1 MRERIG
7 QHAFE
12 MTAAAVAL
20 TCAAHAMHLP
30 LWAWIALPS
39 IIALRIVTR
48 RRGAGPTPMWLRIPA
63 ALLLVV
69 IVVAEYGTVFGRDPG
84 SVLGCGLLALKLL
97 ETERARDARVAI
109 GFSGF
114 VLISALLFTQ
124 ALWFTLVASL
134 ALVVLLAAL
143 VSLQPAPAAT
153 PHRLRRELALGA
165 RLLAWGVPLAAA
177 GFVLV
182 PRLASPLWGSQDRNG
197 QQGHSGLDER
207 MQPGAFS
214 DLLLD
219 DSPALRVYFDAKP
232 PPQRD
237 LYFRAIVL
245 SEFDGSTWKRS
256 RRADFLRPEDAGRNG
271 TPIDYTIAIEPTDRR
286 WLPALD
292 LATVAPQGAHF
303 TGTRELVADAPVG
316 QAREYRVRSSTQYTL
331 ASTLGPRERALALA
345 LPDGFDPRSRA
356 LAESWRNAGRNDD
369 AVVRAALD
377 LFRASFSYTLSP
389 PLLGRNSVDE
399 FLFETQ
405 QGFCEHYASAFVF
418 LMRAAGIPARVV
430 TGYQGGWWNPTGSYL
445 LVRNSD
451 AHAWAEIWIE
461 GRGWVRVDPTAAVS
475 PARISLG
482 AQAANDSDAWSQ
494 AGWVR
499 AIRDRFDVVNGLWTR
514 AIIRF
519 DGLRQRG
526 MLTSF
531 GIADPNPGDLLL
543 VLSAILAGV
552 LAIATLWALRD
563 LGRVRGD
570 ALDRA
575 WSRLGRRLAR
585 EGVAREPNEGPLDWL
600 ARARTVAPASA
611 STLGDLVQ
619 DYVDLRYGAPE
630 PAADRVLAFSRA
642 VRKFRVARAA

>member
-1 MRERIG
+1 MRDRIG

-30 LWAWIALPS
+30 IWAWIALPS

-48 RRGAGPTPMWLRIPA
+48 RRGAGPAPMWLRIPA
-63 ALLLVV
+63 ALLLLV
-69 IVVAEYGTVFGRDPG
+69 VVAMEYGTVFGRDPG

-124 ALWFTLVASL
+124 TLWFTLAASL
-134 ALVVLLAAL
+134 GIVVLLAAL
-143 VSLQPAPAAT
+143 VSLQPASAT
-153 PHRLRRELALGA
+153 TTHRLRRELALGA
-165 RLLAWGVPLAAA
+165 RLLAWGLPLAAA
-177 GFVLV
+177 GFVLI
-182 PRLASPLWGSQDRNG
+182 PRLASPLWGSQDRNL
-197 QQGHSGLDER
+197 QGRSGLDDR

-219 DSPALRVYFDAKP
+219 DSPALRVYFDALP
-232 PPQRD
+232 PPQRE

-245 SEFDGSTWKRS
+245 GEFDGSTWTRS
-256 RRADFLRPEDAGRNG
+256 RRDDFRRPEDAERKGE
-271 TPIDYTIAIEPTDRR
+271 PIDYTIALEPTDRR

-292 LATVAPQGAHF
+292 LATVAPGNAHF
-303 TGTRELVADAPVG
+303 TATREMLSDAPVT
-316 QAREYRVRSSTQYTL
+316 QAREYRVRSSTRYAL
-331 ASTLGPRERALALA
+331 ASKLDARERERALAL
-345 LPDGFDPRSRA
+345 PEGFNPRARA
-356 LAESWRNAGRNDD
+356 LAAEWRDAGRSDD
-369 AVVRAALD
+369 AVVRSALD
-377 LFRASFSYTLSP
+377 LFHARFSYTLNP

-399 FLFETQ
+399 FLFDTQ
-405 QGFCEHYASAFVF
+405 KGFCEHYASAFVF
-418 LMRAAGIPARVV
+418 LMRAAGVPARVV
-430 TGYQGGWWNPTGSYL
+430 TGYQGGWWNATGGYL

-494 AGWVR
+494 AEWVR
-499 AIRDRFDVVNGLWTR
+499 AIRDRFDLVNGLWTR

-519 DGLRQRG
+519 DALRQRG

-531 GIADPNPGDLLL
+531 GVSDPNPGDLLL
-543 VLSAILAGV
+543 VLSAILAVV
-552 LAIATLWALRD
+552 LALATLWALRE
-563 LGRVRGD
+563 LKPLRGD

-585 EGVAREPNEGPLDWL
+585 EGVTREASEGPLDWL
-600 ARARTVAPASA
+600 ARARAAAPASA
-611 STLGDLVQ
+611 SALGDLVQ

-630 PAADRVLAFSRA
+630 PAAERVRAFSRA

>member
-1 MRERIG
+1 MRDRIG

-12 MTAAAVAL
+12 MTVVAVAL
-20 TCAAHAMHLP
+20 TCAAHVLHLP
-30 LWAWIALPS
+30 VWAWIALPS
-39 IIALRIVTR
+39 IIALRVVTR
-48 RRGAGPTPMWLRIPA
+48 RRGAGPAPMWLRIPA
-63 ALLLVV
+63 AVLLLVV
-69 IVVAEYGTVFGRDPG
+69 VAVEYGTVFGREPG

-124 ALWFTLVASL
+124 TLWFTLVAAL
-134 ALVVLLAAL
+134 GLVVLLAAL
-143 VSLQPAPAAT
+143 VSLQPSPEAT
-153 PHRLRRELALGA
+153 QHRLRRELALGA

-182 PRLASPLWGSQDRNG
+182 PRLASPLWGSQDHNG

-219 DSPALRVYFDAKP
+219 DSPALRVYFDAAP

-245 SEFDGSTWKRS
+245 TEFDGSTWKRS
-256 RRADFLRPEDAGRNG
+256 RRDDFLRPEEAERKGD
-271 TPIDYTIAIEPTDRR
+271 PVDYTIAIEPTDRR

-292 LATVAPQGAHF
+292 LATLAPQGAHF
-303 TGTRELVADAPVG
+303 TATHELASDAPVA
-316 QAREYRVRSSTQYTL
+316 QAREYRVRSSTQYRL
-331 ASTLGPRERALALA
+331 ASTLAARERERALAL
-345 LPDGFDPRSRA
+345 PEGFDPRTRS
-356 LAESWRNAGRNDD
+356 LADSWRKAGRDDD

-377 LFRASFSYTLSP
+377 LFHASFTYTLNP
-389 PLLGRNSVDE
+389 PLLGRDSVDE

-405 QGFCEHYASAFVF
+405 KGFCEHYASAFVF

-451 AHAWAEIWIE
+451 AHAWTEIWIE

-482 AQAANDSDAWSQ
+482 ALAANDSDAWSQ

-499 AIRDRFDVVNGLWTR
+499 AIRDRIDVVNGLWTR

-519 DGLRQRG
+519 DALRQRG
-526 MLTSF
+526 MLSSF
-531 GIADPNPGDLLL
+531 GIADPNQGDLLL

-552 LAIATLWALRD
+552 LAVATLWALRD
-563 LGRVRGD
+563 RTRLRGD

-585 EGVAREPNEGPLDWL
+585 EGVVREPNEGPLDWL
-600 ARARTVAPASA
+600 ARARAAAPASSSA
-611 STLGDLVQ
+611 LGDLVQ
-619 DYVDLRYGAPE
+619 RYVDLRYGAPE
-630 PAADRVLAFSRA
+630 PAAERVLAFSRA
-642 VRKFRVARAA
+642 VRKFRVERAA

>member
-63 ALLLVV
+63 AVLLVIV
-69 IVVAEYGTVFGRDPG
+69 VVAEYGTVFGRDPG

-124 ALWFTLVASL
+124 TLWFTLLASL
-134 ALVVLLAAL
+134 GLIVQIAAL
-143 VSLQPAPAAT
+143 VSLQPAPAAS

-165 RLLAWGVPLAAA
+165 ILLAWGLPLAAA

-182 PRLASPLWGSQDRNG
+182 PRFASPLWGSQARNS
-197 QQGHSGLDER
+197 QAHSGLDER
-207 MQPGAFS
+207 MQPGAFT

-219 DSPALRVYFDAKP
+219 DSPALRVYFEAT
-232 PPQRD
+232 PPQQRE

-245 SEFDGSTWKRS
+245 DDFDGTTWKRT
-256 RRADFLRPEDAGRNG
+256 RRADFLRPEDVEITGA
-271 TPIDYTIAIEPTDRR
+271 PIDYTVSIEPTERR

-292 LATVAPQGAHF
+292 LATDAPRGTHL
-303 TGTRELVADAPVG
+303 TGSRELVAETPVG
-316 QAREYRVRSSTQYTL
+316 QAREYRVRSTTQYTL
-331 ASTLGPRERALALA
+331 GATLGVRERAHALE
-345 LPDGFDPRSRA
+345 LPEGFNPRARA
-356 LAESWRNAGRNDD
+356 LAESWRKAVRNDD
-369 AVVRAALD
+369 AIVRSALG
-377 LFRASFSYTLSP
+377 LFHASFTYTLSP

-399 FLFETQ
+399 FLFDTQ
-405 QGFCEHYASAFVF
+405 KGFCEHYASAFVF

-430 TGYQGGWWNPTGSYL
+430 TGYQGGWWSATGQYL

-451 AHAWAEIWIE
+451 AHAWAEIWAE

-475 PARISLG
+475 PARITLG
-482 AQAANDSDAWSQ
+482 AQAANDSNAWSQ
-494 AGWVR
+494 AEWVR
-499 AIRDRFDVVNGLWTR
+499 AIRDRVDLVNGLWTR

-519 DGLRQRG
+519 DALRQRSLLSSLG
-526 MLTSF
+526 D
-531 GIADPNPGDLLL
+531 GDPNPGDLLL

-552 LAIATLWALRD
+552 LAIATFWALRD
-563 LGRVRGD
+563 LKPLRGD

-575 WSRLGRRLAR
+575 WSRLGRRFAST
-585 EGVAREPNEGPLDWL
+585 GIVREPNEGPLDWL
-600 ARARTVAPASA
+600 ARVRAASPASA
-611 STLGDLVQ
+611 SALGDLVQ

-630 PAADRVLAFSRA
+630 PAAERVRAFSRA

>member
-1 MRERIG
+1 MRERISE
-7 QHAFE
+7 HAFE

-30 LWAWIALPS
+30 IWAWIALPS
-39 IIALRIVTR
+39 IIALRILTR
-48 RRGAGPTPMWLRIPA
+48 RRGAGAAPIWLRIPA
-63 ALLLVV
+63 AVLLLVV
-69 IVVAEYGTVFGRDPG
+69 VAAEYGTVFGREPG

-114 VLISALLFTQ
+114 VMISALLFTQ
-124 ALWFTLVASL
+124 TLWFTLL
-134 ALVVLLAAL
+134 AALGLVVLIAAL
-143 VSLQPAPAAT
+143 VSLQPAPATA

-165 RLLAWGVPLAAA
+165 MLLAWGLPLAAA

-182 PRLASPLWGSQDRNG
+182 PRLASPLWGSQDRNT
-197 QQGHSGLDER
+197 QGRSGLDER

-219 DSPALRVYFDAKP
+219 DSPALRVYFDEAP

-245 SEFDGSTWKRS
+245 DEFDGATWRRS
-256 RRADFLRPEDAGRNG
+256 RRGDFLRAEEAERNG
-271 TPIDYTIAIEPTDRR
+271 PPVDYTVTIEPTDRR

-292 LATVAPQGAHF
+292 LATVAPHGAHF
-303 TGTRELVADAPVG
+303 TATRELVSDAPVG
-316 QAREYRVRSSTQYTL
+316 QAREYRVRSSTRYTL
-331 ASTLGPRERALALA
+331 APTLAARERERALE
-345 LPDGFDPRSRA
+345 LPEAFNPRTRA
-356 LAESWRNAGRNDD
+356 LATNWRNDGRDD
-369 AVVRAALD
+369 EAVMRAALD
-377 LFRASFSYTLSP
+377 LFHASFTYTLSP

-405 QGFCEHYASAFVF
+405 KGFCEHYASSFVF

-430 TGYQGGWWNPTGSYL
+430 TGYQGGWWNATGQYL

-451 AHAWAEIWIE
+451 AHAWSEIWLE
-461 GRGWVRVDPTAAVS
+461 GRGWIRVDPTAAVS

-494 AGWVR
+494 AEWVR
-499 AIRDRFDVVNGLWTR
+499 SIRDRFDLVNGLWTR

-519 DGLRQRG
+519 DALRQRG

-531 GIADPNPGDLLL
+531 GFSDPNPGDFLL
-543 VLSAILAGV
+543 VLSAILAAV
-552 LAIATLWALRD
+552 LAVATLWALRD
-563 LGRVRGD
+563 LRPLRGD

-575 WSRLGRRLAR
+575 WSQLGRRLASA
-585 EGVAREPNEGPLDWL
+585 GVVREPNEGPLDWL
-600 ARARTVAPASA
+600 ARARAAAPASA
-611 STLGDLVQ
+611 TTLGDLVQ
-619 DYVDLRYGAPE
+619 DYVDLRYGAPA
-630 PAADRVLAFSRA
+630 PAAERVRAFSRA